1 MAGGPRRSPSTSRA
15 AFAAL
20 ALALAASGCWD
31 FQKDVPEGPSA
42 LPVARYATVRVQYR
56 QPNGCVNVASP
67 CDSRVVFFGSWM
79 RPGEELLLDA
89 GPGLVWTGQAPNV
102 PVNWPPAESAHLV
115 RIFDPHLRESVT
127 GGVTAA
133 RLSVGGQIVSSFDQ
147 VGTPSESAFVYVDD
161 IGVGHNPP

>member
-1 MAGGPRRSPSTSRA
+1 VSPQGPPVRLHA
-15 AFAAL
+15 AYGAL

-31 FQKDVPEGPSA
+31 FQKDVPEGPTP

-56 QPNGCVNVASP
+56 QPNGCVNVSSP

-89 GPGLVWTGQAPNV
+89 GPGLVWTGQAANV
-102 PVNWPPAESAHLV
+102 PVNWPPVESAHLV
-115 RIFDPHLRESVT
+115 RIFDPYLRESET

-133 RLSVGGQIVSSFDQ
+133 RLSVGGQIMTSFDQ
-147 VGTPSESAFVYVDD
+147 VGTPSESAYVYVDD
-161 IGVGHNPP
+161 VGVGHNPP